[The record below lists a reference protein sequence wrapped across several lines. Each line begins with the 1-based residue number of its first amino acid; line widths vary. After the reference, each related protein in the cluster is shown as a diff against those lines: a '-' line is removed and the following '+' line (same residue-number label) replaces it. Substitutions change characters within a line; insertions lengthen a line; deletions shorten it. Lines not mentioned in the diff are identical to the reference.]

1 MSKENMLNTLRVD
14 LFNMKSIDAMLKKV
28 ETFDVK
34 IVFQVIIFALKHLLQ
49 IKIAELEKKEH

>member
-14 LFNMKSIDAMLKKV
+14 LFNMKSIDTMLKKV
-28 ETFDVK
+28 KTFDVK

-49 IKIAELEKKEH
+49 IKIDELEKKEH